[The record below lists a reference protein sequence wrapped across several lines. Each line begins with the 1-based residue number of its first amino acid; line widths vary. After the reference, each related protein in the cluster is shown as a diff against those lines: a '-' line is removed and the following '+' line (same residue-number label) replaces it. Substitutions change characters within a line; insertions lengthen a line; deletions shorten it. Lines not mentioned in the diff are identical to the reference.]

1 MDAVRRRIVISGR
14 VQGVNFRYYT
24 RAAAR
29 ELGAR
34 GWVRNLADG
43 SVEAVI
49 EGAPHV
55 VDAVIT
61 WCRKGAP
68 ASRVD
73 DLRIYE
79 EQPTGEFADFDITY
93 TGSYY

>member
-1 MDAVRRRIVISGR
+1 MDTVRRRIVIFGR

-29 ELGAR
+29 ELGAS

-49 EGAPHV
+49 EGAPDV
-55 VDAVIT
+55 VDAVIA

-73 DLRIYE
+73 DLKVYE
-79 EQPTGEFADFDITY
+79 ESPTGDFADFDIRY
-93 TGSYY
+93 TGGYY

>member
-1 MDAVRRRIVISGR
+1 MATIRRRIVISGR

-29 ELGAR
+29 EAGAG
-34 GWVRNLADG
+34 GWVRNLPDG

-49 EGAPHV
+49 EGEPEV
-55 VDAVIT
+55 VDAVIA

-79 EQPTGEFADFDITY
+79 ESPTGEFTDFDITY
-93 TGSYY
+93 TGGYF

>member
-1 MDAVRRRIVISGR
+1 MTTIRRRVVISGR

-24 RAAAR
+24 RAMAR
-29 ELGAR
+29 QVGAG
-34 GWVRNLADG
+34 GWVRNLPDG

-49 EGAPHV
+49 EGAPEV
-55 VDAVIT
+55 VDAVIA

-73 DLRIYE
+73 ELKVYE
-79 EQPTGEFADFDITY
+79 EPPTAEFTDFDIRY
-93 TGSYY
+93 TGGYF